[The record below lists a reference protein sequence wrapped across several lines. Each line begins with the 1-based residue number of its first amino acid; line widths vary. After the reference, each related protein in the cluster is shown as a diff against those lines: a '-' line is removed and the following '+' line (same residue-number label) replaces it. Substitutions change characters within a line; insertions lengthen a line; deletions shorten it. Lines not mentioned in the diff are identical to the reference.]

1 MVVDPHTEP
10 ETCDTC
16 GFDSSEWDDP
26 DTINTIAPA
35 SALLDQWTEGLA
47 PEAARTRPDH
57 DTWSIAEYVDHLR
70 EVFFGSGCSPRS
82 PASPPGTTSA
92 RLSKRRLVVTWLLA
106 GLGVSPAIVGM
117 LVPVREAGS
126 LLPQL
131 AIGSAVRRMPIRK
144 WAWVAGSIVQGLTV
158 LGIAAAALTLRGP
171 AAGWTILGLVAVF
184 SLARGVSSVT
194 GKDLLGKTIPRRRRG
209 RLSGLAASIA
219 GVVTV
224 AFGGT
229 LSIVGPDTLPV
240 SILAGIIAV
249 AGVAW
254 LFAGAVMSRLR
265 EQPGATEDS
274 RNALQ
279 VAIRSL
285 RILSRDRMFCRFVI
299 ARALLASTVLSM
311 PFYVLLARD
320 ATGDRAATLGL
331 FIIASSLATAVS
343 GFAWGSLADRSSRR
357 TLMIAGAT
365 ASAVG
370 IVTYVVGSGMFAGGG
385 AVSGA
390 RNASPWIYALL
401 FFVLSL
407 AHTGIRV
414 GRKTYLVDMA
424 PADDRASY
432 VAVSNTV
439 IGVVLLL
446 SGSLGILGTFLTSY
460 EVILVFALLGLAGA
474 TVAATLGEVE

>member
-1 MVVDPHTEP
+1 M
-10 ETCDTC
+10 
-16 GFDSSEWDDP
+16 
-26 DTINTIAPA
+26 
-35 SALLDQWTEGLA
+35 
-47 PEAARTRPDH
+47 
-57 DTWSIAEYVDHLR
+57 
-70 EVFFGSGCSPRS
+70 
-82 PASPPGTTSA
+82 
-92 RLSKRRLVVTWLLA
+92 
-106 GLGVSPAIVGM
+106 
-117 LVPVREAGS
+117 
-126 LLPQL
+126 
-131 AIGSAVRRMPIRK
+131 
-144 WAWVAGSIVQGLTV
+144 
-158 LGIAAAALTLRGP
+158 
-171 AAGWTILGLVAVF
+171 
-184 SLARGVSSVT
+184 T

-224 AFGGT
+224 VFGGT

-254 LFAGAVMSRLR
+254 LLAAAVMSRLR
-265 EQPGATEDS
+265 EEPGTTDDS
-274 RNALQ
+274 RNGLQ
-279 VAIRSL
+279 AAIGSL
-285 RILSRDRMFCRFVI
+285 RILMRDRMFRRFVI

-357 TLMIAGAT
+357 TLMIAGAS

-370 IVTYVVGSGMFAGGG
+370 SVTYLVGSGVFG
-385 AVSGA
+385 SGA
-390 RNASPWIYALL
+390 TVPGAGNASPWIYALL

-424 PADDRASY
+424 PADERAAY

-446 SGSLGILGTFLTSY
+446 SGSLGILATFLSSY

-474 TVAATLGEVE
+474 AVAATLGEVE

>member
-1 MVVDPHTEP
+1 MGSNKTTTPLTTRLYAGLFGDGEDARVTTGITE
-10 ETCDTC
+10 
-16 GFDSSEWDDP
+16 G
-26 DTINTIAPA
+26 AGA
-35 SALLDQWTEGLA
+35 SAPWNFFVQLA
-47 PEAARTRPDH
+47 ANVASKTGDAL
-57 DTWSIAEYVDHLR
+57 S
-70 EVFFGSGCSPRS
+70 SP
-82 PASPPGTTSA
+82 
-92 RLSKRRLVVTWLLA
+92 RLVVTWLLA

-131 AIGSAVRRMPIRK
+131 AIGSAVRRMPVRK
-144 WAWVAGSIVQGLTV
+144 WAWVAGSVLQGLSV

-171 AAGWTILGLVAVF
+171 AAGWTILGLVAAF

-194 GKDLLGKTIPRRRRG
+194 GKDLLGKTVPRTRRG

-224 AFGGT
+224 LFGGT
-229 LSIVGPDTLPV
+229 LAIVGPGTLPV
-240 SILAGIIAV
+240 SILAAIIAA
-249 AGVAW
+249 AGAAW
-254 LFAGAVMSRLR
+254 LFAAAVMARLR
-265 EQPGATEDS
+265 EEPGAPTDS
-274 RNALQ
+274 GNGLKS
-279 VAIRSL
+279 AIRSL
-285 RILSRDRMFCRFVI
+285 GILKRDSMFRRFVI

-331 FIIASSLATAVS
+331 FIIASALATALS
-343 GFAWGSLADRSSRR
+343 GFAWGSFADRSSRR
-357 TLMIAGAT
+357 TLLIAGAS

-370 IVTYVVGSGMFAGGG
+370 IVTYVVGTRVFGGTATAPGAGD
-385 AVSGA
+385 
-390 RNASPWIYALL
+390 ASPWIFALL

-424 PADDRASY
+424 PADERASY

-446 SGSLGILGTFLTSY
+446 SGSLGILGTFLSHY

-474 TVAATLGEVE
+474 AVAATLGEVE